1 MNAYIQSVIDTVKRR
16 DNAKPEYI
24 QSVEEVFSSLTP
36 VIEQHPEYVADDIL
50 TRMVEPDRLITF
62 RVAWVDDDGKT
73 RINRGYRVQ
82 FNSSIGPYKGGLR
95 FHPSVNSSIMYFL
108 GFEQTFKNSL
118 TGLPMGGAKGGSDF
132 DPRGKSKGEV
142 MRFCQAFMTELYR
155 HIGPNVDVPAGDIGV
170 GAREIGFLFGQY
182 KRISDAFEN
191 GVITGKGL
199 SYGGSLIRPEATG
212 FGAIYYTCEEKMD
225 IMMLDGQNFKL
236 LLEEVNEPHR
246 MMLGI
251 INPDEADLLYAAV
264 NDPEGTDAT
273 LPYQTVH
280 ILKELGV
287 TVEKVV
293 VKDKVKLLHRAIV
306 TLRKEDGSVME
317 MQLTLFDALVVS
329 LIAGVPFYVNA
340 KFLEDPRSGFTKS
353 VPNTKALL
361 LRLMPLKGLEREMED
376 AIRREDYE
384 YAELIKQEM
393 ATRNKEEEEDYEDL
407 EDLEKEL

>member
-1 MNAYIQSVIDTVKRR
+1 MEKKDEFVEMRVRTIDEAMKV
-16 DNAKPEYI
+16 DELI
-24 QSVEEVFSSLTP
+24 GHLTFNQ
-36 VIEQHPEYVADDIL
+36 VLDD
-50 TRMVEPDRLITF
+50 
-62 RVAWVDDDGKT
+62 
-73 RINRGYRVQ
+73 
-82 FNSSIGPYKGGLR
+82 
-95 FHPSVNSSIMYFL
+95 
-108 GFEQTFKNSL
+108 
-118 TGLPMGGAKGGSDF
+118 
-132 DPRGKSKGEV
+132 
-142 MRFCQAFMTELYR
+142 
-155 HIGPNVDVPAGDIGV
+155 
-170 GAREIGFLFGQY
+170 
-182 KRISDAFEN
+182 
-191 GVITGKGL
+191 
-199 SYGGSLIRPEATG
+199 
-212 FGAIYYTCEEKMD
+212 EEKMD

-361 LRLMPLKGLEREMED
+361 LRLMPLKGLEREMEECTKPV
-376 AIRREDYE
+376 IRNLESSN
-384 YAELIKQEM
+384 M
-393 ATRNKEEEEDYEDL
+393 AVVPDPAPTGDRIGWGSVLLGNYRFPWDRAFEISMEIRLGAFTEPHKALLGIYY
-407 EDLEKEL
+407 K

>member
-1 MNAYIQSVIDTVKRR
+1 MEKKDEFVEMRVRTIDE
-16 DNAKPEYI
+16 A
-24 QSVEEVFSSLTP
+24 
-36 VIEQHPEYVADDIL
+36 
-50 TRMVEPDRLITF
+50 M
-62 RVAWVDDDGKT
+62 
-73 RINRGYRVQ
+73 
-82 FNSSIGPYKGGLR
+82 
-95 FHPSVNSSIMYFL
+95 
-108 GFEQTFKNSL
+108 
-118 TGLPMGGAKGGSDF
+118 
-132 DPRGKSKGEV
+132 
-142 MRFCQAFMTELYR
+142 
-155 HIGPNVDVPAGDIGV
+155 NVDKLIGHLTFDQV
-170 GAREIGFLFGQY
+170 M
-182 KRISDAFEN
+182 DD
-191 GVITGKGL
+191 
-199 SYGGSLIRPEATG
+199 
-212 FGAIYYTCEEKMD
+212 EEKMD

-251 INPDEADLLYAAV
+251 INPDEADLLYA
-264 NDPEGTDAT
+264 
-273 LPYQTVH
+273 
-280 ILKELGV
+280 
-287 TVEKVV
+287 
-293 VKDKVKLLHRAIV
+293 DKVKLLHRAIV

-376 AIRREDYE
+376 AIRREDYK

>member
-1 MNAYIQSVIDTVKRR
+1 
-16 DNAKPEYI
+16 
-24 QSVEEVFSSLTP
+24 
-36 VIEQHPEYVADDIL
+36 
-50 TRMVEPDRLITF
+50 
-62 RVAWVDDDGKT
+62 
-73 RINRGYRVQ
+73 
-82 FNSSIGPYKGGLR
+82 
-95 FHPSVNSSIMYFL
+95 
-108 GFEQTFKNSL
+108 
-118 TGLPMGGAKGGSDF
+118 
-132 DPRGKSKGEV
+132 
-142 MRFCQAFMTELYR
+142 
-155 HIGPNVDVPAGDIGV
+155 
-170 GAREIGFLFGQY
+170 
-182 KRISDAFEN
+182 
-191 GVITGKGL
+191 
-199 SYGGSLIRPEATG
+199 
-212 FGAIYYTCEEKMD
+212 
-225 IMMLDGQNFKL
+225 
-236 LLEEVNEPHR
+236 

-393 ATRNKEEEEDYEDL
+393 ATRNKEEEDDYEDL

>member
-1 MNAYIQSVIDTVKRR
+1 MKMEKKDEFVEMRVRTIDEAMKV
-16 DNAKPEYI
+16 DELI
-24 QSVEEVFSSLTP
+24 GHLTFNQ
-36 VIEQHPEYVADDIL
+36 VMDD
-50 TRMVEPDRLITF
+50 
-62 RVAWVDDDGKT
+62 
-73 RINRGYRVQ
+73 
-82 FNSSIGPYKGGLR
+82 
-95 FHPSVNSSIMYFL
+95 
-108 GFEQTFKNSL
+108 
-118 TGLPMGGAKGGSDF
+118 
-132 DPRGKSKGEV
+132 
-142 MRFCQAFMTELYR
+142 
-155 HIGPNVDVPAGDIGV
+155 
-170 GAREIGFLFGQY
+170 
-182 KRISDAFEN
+182 
-191 GVITGKGL
+191 
-199 SYGGSLIRPEATG
+199 
-212 FGAIYYTCEEKMD
+212 EEKMD

-361 LRLMPLKGLEREMED
+361 LRLMPLKGL
-376 AIRREDYE
+376 
-384 YAELIKQEM
+384 
-393 ATRNKEEEEDYEDL
+393 
-407 EDLEKEL
+407 

>member
-1 MNAYIQSVIDTVKRR
+1 MEKKDEFVEMRVRTIDE
-16 DNAKPEYI
+16 A
-24 QSVEEVFSSLTP
+24 
-36 VIEQHPEYVADDIL
+36 
-50 TRMVEPDRLITF
+50 M
-62 RVAWVDDDGKT
+62 
-73 RINRGYRVQ
+73 
-82 FNSSIGPYKGGLR
+82 
-95 FHPSVNSSIMYFL
+95 
-108 GFEQTFKNSL
+108 
-118 TGLPMGGAKGGSDF
+118 
-132 DPRGKSKGEV
+132 
-142 MRFCQAFMTELYR
+142 
-155 HIGPNVDVPAGDIGV
+155 NVDKLIGHLTFDQV
-170 GAREIGFLFGQY
+170 M
-182 KRISDAFEN
+182 DD
-191 GVITGKGL
+191 
-199 SYGGSLIRPEATG
+199 
-212 FGAIYYTCEEKMD
+212 EEKMD

-251 INPDEADLLYAAV
+251 INPDEADLLYTAV

-361 LRLMPLKGLEREMED
+361 GLLLLRRRRAAETVIDGQVVSHAADKALVVDKGGQHGQCEKHKADRSGQPEILHPAAHTVTAGQRHQQHVRQRQQIIHCTTRRRQRGCPCYLK
-376 AIRREDYE
+376 
-384 YAELIKQEM
+384 
-393 ATRNKEEEEDYEDL
+393 
-407 EDLEKEL
+407 

>member
-1 MNAYIQSVIDTVKRR
+1 MQLIQAASLVPGLRAPLGLLTRR
-16 DNAKPEYI
+16 KPSQNEW
-24 QSVEEVFSSLTP
+24 E
-36 VIEQHPEYVADDIL
+36 DIL
-50 TRMVEPDRLITF
+50 
-62 RVAWVDDDGKT
+62 
-73 RINRGYRVQ
+73 Y
-82 FNSSIGPYKGGLR
+82 
-95 FHPSVNSSIMYFL
+95 
-108 GFEQTFKNSL
+108 
-118 TGLPMGGAKGGSDF
+118 GLPLACK
-132 DPRGKSKGEV
+132 
-142 MRFCQAFMTELYR
+142 
-155 HIGPNVDVPAGDIGV
+155 IGHMDIGQCIV
-170 GAREIGFLFGQY
+170 VR
-182 KRISDAFEN
+182 R
-191 GVITGKGL
+191 
-199 SYGGSLIRPEATG
+199 
-212 FGAIYYTCEEKMD
+212 KM
-225 IMMLDGQNFKL
+225 
-236 LLEEVNEPHR
+236 VV
-246 MMLGI
+246 
-251 INPDEADLLYAAV
+251 AV
-264 NDPEGTDAT
+264 ECLEGTDAT

-407 EDLEKEL
+407 EDLEKKL

>member
-1 MNAYIQSVIDTVKRR
+1 MEKKDEFVEMRVRTIDEAMKV
-16 DNAKPEYI
+16 DELI
-24 QSVEEVFSSLTP
+24 GHLTFNQ
-36 VIEQHPEYVADDIL
+36 VLDD
-50 TRMVEPDRLITF
+50 
-62 RVAWVDDDGKT
+62 
-73 RINRGYRVQ
+73 
-82 FNSSIGPYKGGLR
+82 
-95 FHPSVNSSIMYFL
+95 
-108 GFEQTFKNSL
+108 
-118 TGLPMGGAKGGSDF
+118 
-132 DPRGKSKGEV
+132 
-142 MRFCQAFMTELYR
+142 
-155 HIGPNVDVPAGDIGV
+155 
-170 GAREIGFLFGQY
+170 
-182 KRISDAFEN
+182 
-191 GVITGKGL
+191 
-199 SYGGSLIRPEATG
+199 
-212 FGAIYYTCEEKMD
+212 EEKMD
-225 IMMLDGQNFKL
+225 IMMLDGQN
-236 LLEEVNEPHR
+236 R

-407 EDLEKEL
+407 EDLEKKL

>member
-1 MNAYIQSVIDTVKRR
+1 MEKKDEFVEMRVRTIDE
-16 DNAKPEYI
+16 A
-24 QSVEEVFSSLTP
+24 
-36 VIEQHPEYVADDIL
+36 
-50 TRMVEPDRLITF
+50 M
-62 RVAWVDDDGKT
+62 
-73 RINRGYRVQ
+73 
-82 FNSSIGPYKGGLR
+82 
-95 FHPSVNSSIMYFL
+95 
-108 GFEQTFKNSL
+108 
-118 TGLPMGGAKGGSDF
+118 
-132 DPRGKSKGEV
+132 
-142 MRFCQAFMTELYR
+142 
-155 HIGPNVDVPAGDIGV
+155 NVDKLIGHLTFDQV
-170 GAREIGFLFGQY
+170 M
-182 KRISDAFEN
+182 DD
-191 GVITGKGL
+191 
-199 SYGGSLIRPEATG
+199 
-212 FGAIYYTCEEKMD
+212 EEKMD

-317 MQLTLFDALVVS
+317 M
-329 LIAGVPFYVNA
+329 
-340 KFLEDPRSGFTKS
+340 
-353 VPNTKALL
+353 
-361 LRLMPLKGLEREMED
+361 ED

>member
-1 MNAYIQSVIDTVKRR
+1 MEKNNEFVEMRVRTIDEAMKV
-16 DNAKPEYI
+16 DELI
-24 QSVEEVFSSLTP
+24 GHLTFNQ
-36 VIEQHPEYVADDIL
+36 VLDD
-50 TRMVEPDRLITF
+50 
-62 RVAWVDDDGKT
+62 
-73 RINRGYRVQ
+73 
-82 FNSSIGPYKGGLR
+82 
-95 FHPSVNSSIMYFL
+95 
-108 GFEQTFKNSL
+108 
-118 TGLPMGGAKGGSDF
+118 
-132 DPRGKSKGEV
+132 
-142 MRFCQAFMTELYR
+142 
-155 HIGPNVDVPAGDIGV
+155 
-170 GAREIGFLFGQY
+170 
-182 KRISDAFEN
+182 
-191 GVITGKGL
+191 
-199 SYGGSLIRPEATG
+199 
-212 FGAIYYTCEEKMD
+212 EEKMD

-236 LLEEVNEPHR
+236 LLEV
-246 MMLGI
+246 

-353 VPNTKALL
+353 VPNTKAQL